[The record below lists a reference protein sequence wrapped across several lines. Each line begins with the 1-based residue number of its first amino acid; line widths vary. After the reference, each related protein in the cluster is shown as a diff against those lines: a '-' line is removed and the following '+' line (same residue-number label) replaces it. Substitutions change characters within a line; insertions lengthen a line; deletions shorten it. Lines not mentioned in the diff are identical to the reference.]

1 MKGFIKRLLREN
13 LITEKD
19 NRVVL
24 KTKLKLSDK
33 LADELHALS
42 DKYSIWFGNHLKGYE
57 KVIIDEFGS
66 RVTNDKLIEII
77 DKKLL
82 ESFNLEKQDYQKIL
96 SLFKTDNKPKTD
108 INKLDYNGALNLY
121 NIYSQSIKDWLAG
134 DGNPNIRNITWDEAG
149 DLATN
154 WHNNLSVGG
163 ELSSDIMD
171 GKDDIIHKFDDGFMW
186 VVHTDNECKSS
197 EKSMGH
203 CGRASEYGMYLLRL
217 IKGNEEFVTGD
228 WDPDEKYIIQ
238 LKGKGNNK
246 PHEKYHKYI
255 LWLLLDWGNIDELKT
270 NEGYKPDTNF
280 HLSDLSLEDYNR
292 VLSKAPELMNKAE
305 VEKYFYNIYDEHK
318 GDDKFF
324 KLRDV
329 ISQLISNDEFMSK
342 ITFAWVKQIIRFSK
356 DEKVNLV
363 NTFIDKLIDNEYF
376 KNGFKEY
383 YDFEYVIKN
392 YNNPVKF
399 LMNYNVSRLI
409 EHIII
414 DDYNQNLLNEIDYKN
429 IDGVLD
435 YLVSIEAI
443 GKESDVYEVFL
454 KNAKTQEEK
463 DKLIDKF
470 LYYYTK
476 SGRKNSGIESK
487 WVCGPMLIN
496 SSKPQVIYAALGKET
511 FDAIWEDASDATIKQ
526 HVDKSNNP
534 NEVYRLLKSAK
545 QVTELTESIKKKLK
559 L

>member
-1 MKGFIKRLLREN
+1 MKRFIKKLLKDN

-19 NRVVL
+19 NRVLL
-24 KTKLKLSDK
+24 KSKLGLSDRLSN
-33 LADELHALS
+33 LAHEIS
-42 DKYSIWFGNHLKGYE
+42 DKYSIWIGNQFKGKSE
-57 KVIIDEFGS
+57 SEALGIEGDLRNIIE
-66 RVTNDKLIEII
+66 
-77 DKKLL
+77 
-82 ESFNLEKQDYQKIL
+82 
-96 SLFKTDNKPKTD
+96 LFKIDNKPKTD
-108 INKLDYNGALNLY
+108 INKLDFSTALNLY
-121 NIYSQSIKDWLAG
+121 NTYTQSVKDWL
-134 DGNPNIRNITWDEAG
+134 NSPEVRNSNIRNLTWEEAISKADE
-149 DLATN
+149 
-154 WHNNLSVGG
+154 WHDSLGSGG
-163 ELSSDIMD
+163 ALEGDIMD
-171 GKDDIIHKFDDGFMW
+171 GKDDIIHEFGDGFMW

-280 HLSDLSLEDYNR
+280 QLSDLSLEDYNR
-292 VLSKAPELMNKAE
+292 VLSKAPELMNKTE
-305 VEKYFYNIYDEHK
+305 VEKYFYNMYDEHK

-399 LMNYNVSRLI
+399 LMNYNVSKLI

-443 GKESDVYEVFL
+443 GRESDVYEVFL

-476 SGRKNSGIESK
+476 NGRKNSGIESK

-511 FDAIWEDASDATIKQ
+511 FDAIWGDASDATIKQ